1 MRGNPSP
8 NPNHFC
14 QALYVDTDR
23 DNKLSYNYLL
33 LGGHSV
39 IMAWFPQESGLRSGV
54 FFRTYPSTSKMFSL
68 KKWTNKQKINVGRIF
83 LFLEQFSPSGSF
95 ILVSATIDWLQR
107 YKKHNQKLLKL
118 HLKSYQKTQDF
129 SLSFTMSWMFNDNR
143 VITINTVFWNSW
155 KVIVCDVPVLQPLAI
170 TAKFE
175 SNIRSYSMGWAM
187 KKMNIFSRYDY
198 FFLFSIRRQ

>member
-1 MRGNPSP
+1 M
-8 NPNHFC
+8 
-14 QALYVDTDR
+14 
-23 DNKLSYNYLL
+23 
-33 LGGHSV
+33 
-39 IMAWFPQESGLRSGV
+39 
-54 FFRTYPSTSKMFSL
+54 
-68 KKWTNKQKINVGRIF
+68 NKQTKNKCGKDISFFGAIF
-83 LFLEQFSPSGSF
+83 TFRQLLFWSQQPLIGFKD
-95 ILVSATIDWLQR
+95 T
-107 YKKHNQKLLKL
+107 KNNQKLLKL

-187 KKMNIFSRYDY
+187 KKTNIFSRYDY

>member
-1 MRGNPSP
+1 MWEGYFFFWSNF
-8 NPNHFC
+8 HL
-14 QALYVDTDR
+14 QA
-23 DNKLSYNYLL
+23 
-33 LGGHSV
+33 V
-39 IMAWFPQESGLRSGV
+39 I
-54 FFRTYPSTSKMFSL
+54 
-68 KKWTNKQKINVGRIF
+68 
-83 LFLEQFSPSGSF
+83 

>member
-54 FFRTYPSTSKMFSL
+54 FFRTYPSTSKMFSF

-83 LFLEQFSPSGSF
+83 LFFGAIFTFRQ
-95 ILVSATIDWLQR
+95 
-107 YKKHNQKLLKL
+107 LL
-118 HLKSYQKTQDF
+118 
-129 SLSFTMSWMFNDNR
+129 
-143 VITINTVFWNSW
+143 FWSQ
-155 KVIVCDVPVLQPLAI
+155 QPLI
-170 TAKFE
+170 GFKDTK
-175 SNIRSYSMGWAM
+175 NIIRSSWNCIWNHTRKHRIFLYLLQWVECLMTIESLQSTQCFGIHEKSLFVMFLCYS
-187 KKMNIFSRYDY
+187 
-198 FFLFSIRRQ
+198 L

>member
-83 LFLEQFSPSGSF
+83 LFLEQFSPSGSYYF
-95 ILVSATIDWLQR
+95 GLSNHWLAS
-107 YKKHNQKLLKL
+107 KI
-118 HLKSYQKTQDF
+118 QKT
-129 SLSFTMSWMFNDNR
+129 
-143 VITINTVFWNSW
+143 
-155 KVIVCDVPVLQPLAI
+155 
-170 TAKFE
+170 
-175 SNIRSYSMGWAM
+175 IRSSWNCIWNHTRKHRIFLYLLQWVECLMTIESLQSTQCFGIHEKSLFVMFLCYS
-187 KKMNIFSRYDY
+187 
-198 FFLFSIRRQ
+198 L